1 MWLMGKRMWMMM
13 LMMNLLGQICRCL
26 IYMQT
31 VAPNYS
37 ILPGSR
43 SSSAPELLAKFTG

>member
-1 MWLMGKRMWMMM
+1 MMMM
-13 LMMNLLGQICRCL
+13 LLEQICTCL

-43 SSSAPELLAKFTG
+43 PLPAPKLLAKVTG